1 VGVRKEKQAMSKQ
14 IQKETYNML
23 WAIVGV
29 VFFAIAYRWFLVPE
43 GLYSGGFTGI
53 SQLIKLLLTEI
64 LHIPMPESIDVTGMI
79 FWCIN
84 VPLFVL
90 GYKSIGKKFLY
101 RTIIAVC
108 IQSFLLTTIPAPKE
122 PLLDDILL
130 NCIIGGAL
138 SGWGVGITLR
148 AGGSG
153 GGTDIVGMYCAKHY
167 PEFGVGRLSVMMNL
181 CIYVIA
187 AVRYDIEVAAY
198 SMVFSFVAGIMVDRI
213 HFQNIKVSVFIVT
226 KNRELGEKINRG
238 ISRGVTSWNA
248 WGEYSHSEEVMH
260 MVVVNKYE
268 LQALK
273 KLIRQEDPNAFVQ
286 IMSPDMILGNF
297 EKRLEV

>member
-1 VGVRKEKQAMSKQ
+1 MSKQ

-248 WGEYSHSEEVMH
+248 WGEYSHPEEVMH

>member
-1 VGVRKEKQAMSKQ
+1 MRKQ
-14 IQKETYNML
+14 IQKETCNMF

-29 VFFAIAYRWFLVPE
+29 VFFAAAYRWFLVPA

-53 SQLIKLLLTEI
+53 SQLVKMFLTEI
-64 LHIPMPESIDVTGMI
+64 LHIPMPEHIDVTGII

-84 VPLFVL
+84 VPLFFL
-90 GYKSIGKKFLY
+90 GYKSIGRKFLY

-108 IQSFLLTTIPAPKE
+108 IQSFLLATIPAPKE
-122 PLLDDILL
+122 PLLDDMLL

-153 GGTDIVGMYCAKHY
+153 GGTDIVGMYCAKNY
-167 PEFGVGRLSVMMNL
+167 PDFGVGKLSVMMNI
-181 CIYVIA
+181 CIYAVA
-187 AVRYDIEVAAY
+187 AVRYDLEVAAY
-198 SMVFSFVAGIMVDRI
+198 SMVFSFVAGIMVDRV
-213 HFQNIKVSVFIVT
+213 HYQNIKVSVFIVT
-226 KNRELGEKINRG
+226 KNSELGEKINRT
-238 ISRGVTSWNA
+238 ISRGVTSWKA
-248 WGEYSHSEEVMH
+248 WGEYSHSQEVLH

-273 KLIRQEDPNAFVQ
+273 KLIRQEDPHAFVQ
-286 IMSPDMILGNF
+286 IMSPDMIMGNF

>member
-1 VGVRKEKQAMSKQ
+1 M
-14 IQKETYNML
+14 
-23 WAIVGV
+23 GV
-29 VFFAIAYRWFLVPE
+29 VFFAIAYWWFLVPE

>member
-1 VGVRKEKQAMSKQ
+1 MRKQ
-14 IQKETYNML
+14 IQKETCNMF

-29 VFFAIAYRWFLVPE
+29 VFFAAAYRWFLVPA

-53 SQLIKLLLTEI
+53 SQLVKMFLTEI
-64 LHIPMPESIDVTGMI
+64 LHIPMPEHIDVTGII

-84 VPLFVL
+84 VPLFFL
-90 GYKSIGKKFLY
+90 GYKSIGRKFLY

-108 IQSFLLTTIPAPKE
+108 IQSFLLATIPAPKE
-122 PLLDDILL
+122 PLLDDMLL

-153 GGTDIVGMYCAKHY
+153 GGTDIVGMYCAKNY
-167 PEFGVGRLSVMMNL
+167 PDFGVGKLSVMMNI
-181 CIYVIA
+181 CIYAVA
-187 AVRYDIEVAAY
+187 AVRYDLEVAAY
-198 SMVFSFVAGIMVDRI
+198 SMVFSFVAGIMVDQV
-213 HFQNIKVSVFIVT
+213 HYQNIKVSVFIVT
-226 KNRELGEKINRG
+226 KNSELGEKINRT
-238 ISRGVTSWNA
+238 ISRGVTSWKA
-248 WGEYSHSEEVMH
+248 WGEYSHSQEVLH

-273 KLIRQEDPNAFVQ
+273 KLIRQEDPHAFVQ
-286 IMSPDMILGNF
+286 IMSPDMIMGNF

>member
-1 VGVRKEKQAMSKQ
+1 MRKQ
-14 IQKETYNML
+14 IQKETYNMF

-29 VFFAIAYRWFLVPE
+29 VFFAAAYRWFLVPA

-53 SQLIKLLLTEI
+53 SQLVKLFLTEI
-64 LHIPMPESIDVTGMI
+64 LHIPMPEHIDVTGII

-84 VPLFVL
+84 VPLFFL
-90 GYKSIGKKFLY
+90 GYKSIGRKFLY

-108 IQSFLLTTIPAPKE
+108 IQSFLLATIPAPKE
-122 PLLDDILL
+122 PLLDDMLL

-153 GGTDIVGMYCAKHY
+153 GGTDIVGMYCAKNY

-181 CIYVIA
+181 CIYLIA
-187 AVRYDIEVAAY
+187 AVRYDLEVAAY
-198 SMVFSFVAGIMVDRI
+198 SMVFSFVSGIMVDRV
-213 HFQNIKVSVFIVT
+213 HYQNIKVSVFIVT
-226 KNRELGEKINRG
+226 KNWELGEKINRT
-238 ISRGVTSWNA
+238 ISRGVTSWKA
-248 WGEYSHSEEVMH
+248 WGEYSHSEEVLH
-260 MVVVNKYE
+260 MVVVSKYE

-273 KLIRQEDPNAFVQ
+273 KLIRQEDPHAFVQ
-286 IMSPDMILGNF
+286 IMSPDMIMGNF

>member
-1 VGVRKEKQAMSKQ
+1 MSKQ

-108 IQSFLLTTIPAPKE
+108 IQSFLLTTVPAPKE

>member
-1 VGVRKEKQAMSKQ
+1 
-14 IQKETYNML
+14 
-23 WAIVGV
+23 
-29 VFFAIAYRWFLVPE
+29 
-43 GLYSGGFTGI
+43 
-53 SQLIKLLLTEI
+53 
-64 LHIPMPESIDVTGMI
+64 MPESIDVTGMI

>member
-1 VGVRKEKQAMSKQ
+1 MSKQ

>member
-1 VGVRKEKQAMSKQ
+1 MRKQ
-14 IQKETYNML
+14 IQKETYNMF

-29 VFFAIAYRWFLVPE
+29 VFFAAAYRWFLVPA

-53 SQLIKLLLTEI
+53 SQLVKLFLTEI
-64 LHIPMPESIDVTGMI
+64 LHIPMPEHIDVTGII

-84 VPLFVL
+84 VPLFFL
-90 GYKSIGKKFLY
+90 GHKSIGRKFLY

-108 IQSFLLTTIPAPKE
+108 IQSFLLATIPAPKE
-122 PLLDDILL
+122 PLLDDMLL

-153 GGTDIVGMYCAKHY
+153 GGTDIVGMYCAKNY

-181 CIYVIA
+181 CIYLIA
-187 AVRYDIEVAAY
+187 AVRYDLEVAAY
-198 SMVFSFVAGIMVDRI
+198 SMVFSFVSGIMVDRV
-213 HFQNIKVSVFIVT
+213 HYQNIKVSVFIVT
-226 KNRELGEKINRG
+226 KNRELGEKINRT
-238 ISRGVTSWNA
+238 ISRGVTSWKA
-248 WGEYSHSEEVMH
+248 WGEYSHSEEVLH
-260 MVVVNKYE
+260 MVVVSKYE

-273 KLIRQEDPNAFVQ
+273 KLIRQEDPHAFVQ
-286 IMSPDMILGNF
+286 IMSPDMIMGNF

>member
-1 VGVRKEKQAMSKQ
+1 MSKQ

-64 LHIPMPESIDVTGMI
+64 LHIPMPESIDVIGMI

>member
-1 VGVRKEKQAMSKQ
+1 MSKQ

-29 VFFAIAYRWFLVPE
+29 VFCAIAYRWFLVPE

>member
-1 VGVRKEKQAMSKQ
+1 MSRQ
-14 IQKETYNML
+14 IQKETFHML
-23 WAIVGV
+23 WAIAGV
-29 VFFAIAYRWFLVPE
+29 VFFAAAYRWFLVPA

-53 SQLIKLLLTEI
+53 SQLVKLFLTEI
-64 LHIPMPESIDVTGMI
+64 LQLPMPEGIDVTGII

-84 VPLFVL
+84 VPLFFL
-90 GYKSIGKKFLY
+90 GYKSIGKKFLF
-101 RTIIAVC
+101 RTIIAVS
-108 IQSFLLTTIPAPKE
+108 IQSLLLAAIPAPEK

-130 NCIIGGAL
+130 NCVIGGAL
-138 SGWGVGITLR
+138 SGLGVGITLR

-167 PEFGVGRLSVMMNL
+167 PEFGVGRLSVMMNV
-181 CIYVIA
+181 CIYLIA
-187 AVRYDIEVAAY
+187 AMRYDLEVAAY
-198 SMVFSFVAGIMVDRI
+198 SMVFSLVSGIMVDRV
-213 HFQNIKVSVFIVT
+213 HYQNIKVSVFIVT
-226 KNRELGEKINRG
+226 RNQELGEKINRG
-238 ISRGVTSWNA
+238 ISRGVTTWKA
-248 WGEYSHSEEVMH
+248 WGEYSHSEERMH

-273 KLIRQEDPNAFVQ
+273 KLIRQEDPGAFVQ

>member
-1 VGVRKEKQAMSKQ
+1 MRKQ
-14 IQKETYNML
+14 IQKETYNMF

-29 VFFAIAYRWFLVPE
+29 VFFAAAYRWFLVPA

-53 SQLIKLLLTEI
+53 SQLVKLFLTEI
-64 LHIPMPESIDVTGMI
+64 LHIPMPEHIDVTGII

-84 VPLFVL
+84 VPLFFL
-90 GYKSIGKKFLY
+90 GYKSIGRKFLY

-108 IQSFLLTTIPAPKE
+108 IQSFLLATIPAPKE
-122 PLLDDILL
+122 PLLDDMLL

-153 GGTDIVGMYCAKHY
+153 GGTDIVGMYCAKNY

-181 CIYVIA
+181 CIYLIA
-187 AVRYDIEVAAY
+187 AVRYDLEVAAY
-198 SMVFSFVAGIMVDRI
+198 SMVFSFVSGIMVDRV
-213 HFQNIKVSVFIVT
+213 HYQNIKVSVFIVT
-226 KNRELGEKINRG
+226 KNRELGEKINRT
-238 ISRGVTSWNA
+238 ISRGVTSWKA
-248 WGEYSHSEEVMH
+248 WGEYSHSEEVLH
-260 MVVVNKYE
+260 MVGVSKYE
-268 LQALK
+268 RQALK
-273 KLIRQEDPNAFVQ
+273 KLIRQEDPHAFVQ
-286 IMSPDMILGNF
+286 IMSPDMIMGNF

>member
-1 VGVRKEKQAMSKQ
+1 MRKQ
-14 IQKETYNML
+14 IQKETYNMF

-29 VFFAIAYRWFLVPE
+29 VFFAAAYRWFLVPA

-53 SQLIKLLLTEI
+53 SQLVKLFLTEI
-64 LHIPMPESIDVTGMI
+64 LHIPMPEHIDVTGII

-84 VPLFVL
+84 VPLFFL
-90 GYKSIGKKFLY
+90 GYKSIGRKFLY

-108 IQSFLLTTIPAPKE
+108 IQSFLLATIPAPKE
-122 PLLDDILL
+122 PLLDDMLL

-153 GGTDIVGMYCAKHY
+153 GGTDIVGMYCAKNY

-181 CIYVIA
+181 CIYLIA
-187 AVRYDIEVAAY
+187 AVRYDLEVAAY
-198 SMVFSFVAGIMVDRI
+198 SMVFSFVSGIMVDRV
-213 HFQNIKVSVFIVT
+213 HYQNIKVSVFIVT
-226 KNRELGEKINRG
+226 KNRELGEKINRT
-238 ISRGVTSWNA
+238 ISRGVTSWKA
-248 WGEYSHSEEVMH
+248 WGEYSHSEEVLH
-260 MVVVNKYE
+260 MVVVSKYE

-273 KLIRQEDPNAFVQ
+273 KLIRQEDPQ
-286 IMSPDMILGNF
+286 IGRASCR
-297 EKRLEV
+297 ERV

>member
-1 VGVRKEKQAMSKQ
+1 MSKQ

-286 IMSPDMILGNF
+286 IMSPRSEEHTSELQSQ
-297 EKRLEV
+297 L

>member
-1 VGVRKEKQAMSKQ
+1 MSKQ

-53 SQLIKLLLTEI
+53 SQLIKLPLTEI

>member
-1 VGVRKEKQAMSKQ
+1 MSKQ

-138 SGWGVGITLR
+138 SGWGVGIILR

-198 SMVFSFVAGIMVDRI
+198 SMVFSFVAGIMMDRI